1 MIALGLSSVV
11 SRSAVIFIKAA
22 KPITLNCHFM
32 TFVRFACWGLLV
44 AWPRQQV
51 EAVGDEV
58 FLELLRAL
66 GVGIVV
72 DVVAVGAVLAAIV
85 GKDVASSLCVVAV
98 VALAVS
104 VGVEHYVRKLCLALE
119 SVFNTGEFLVY
130 YLFACFAFAL
140 LPFAIASGVA
150 LLHYV
155 CRV

>member
-1 MIALGLSSVV
+1 M
-11 SRSAVIFIKAA
+11 
-22 KPITLNCHFM
+22 
-32 TFVRFACWGLLV
+32 
-44 AWPRQQV
+44 

-72 DVVAVGAVLAAIV
+72 DVVAIGAVLAAIV
-85 GKDVASSLCVVAV
+85 GKDVASSLCAVSV

-104 VGVEHYVRKLCLALE
+104 VGVEHYVRKLCFALE
-119 SVFNTGEFLVY
+119 PVFKAGELLVY
-130 YLFACFAFAL
+130 YLFASFAFAL

-150 LLHYV
+150 LFHYV